1 MKNIKK
7 RLSWLGGF
15 FVFLGV
21 LLLGILLEIN
31 DLTVRKYYLIICG
44 GIGMIWC
51 LYHVF
56 VPGDKSFKLK
66 EEYKVDDEEKA
77 E

>member
-56 VPGDKSFKLK
+56 VPGSDSFKLK
-66 EEYKVDDEEKA
+66 KEYRDDDGEKA

>member
-31 DLTVRKYYLIICG
+31 DLSFRRYYFIICG

-56 VPGDKSFKLK
+56 VPGNESFKIK
-66 EEYKVDDEEKA
+66 DDGDKKDE
-77 E
+77 

>member
-1 MKNIKK
+1 MKK

-21 LLLGILLEIN
+21 LLLGIIFEIN
-31 DLTVRKYYLIICG
+31 NLTVRRYYFIICG

-56 VPGDKSFKLK
+56 VPGNESFKLK
-66 EEYKVDDEEKA
+66 KDDEDEKN

>member
-1 MKNIKK
+1 MKNLKK

>member
-1 MKNIKK
+1 MKNIKN

>member
-15 FVFLGV
+15 FVLLGV

>member
-1 MKNIKK
+1 MKK

-21 LLLGILLEIN
+21 LFLGIVFEIN
-31 DLTVRKYYLIICG
+31 DLSFRPYYFIICG

-56 VPGDKSFKLK
+56 VPGDKSFTLK
-66 EEYKVDDEEKA
+66 REYNDEE
-77 E
+77 ESP

>member
-1 MKNIKK
+1 MMKK
-7 RLSWLGGF
+7 RLSWVGGF
-15 FVFLGV
+15 FLFLGV
-21 LLLGILLEIN
+21 LLLGIVFEIN
-31 DLTVRKYYLIICG
+31 DLAFRQYYFIICG

-66 EEYKVDDEEKA
+66 KEYKVDDNEKA

>member
-51 LYHVF
+51 LYHVL